1 MAVQVVLCLT
11 RRPDITH
18 EQFRAHYEN
27 SHAPLAMSHMG
38 HLVLDYQRYY
48 PSCRLP
54 TIDEAANGITEAE
67 RTYDAITVLTFANNE
82 DREEFFRI
90 AMAPGVGELF
100 AEDEAK
106 FMDRPKLVI
115 HATDNEREVRA
126 PDGTLIWPRG

>member
-1 MAVQVVLCLT
+1 MPVQVVLCIT

-18 EQFRAHYEN
+18 EQFREHYEN

-38 HLVLDYQRYY
+38 HLVQDYKRYY
-48 PSCRLP
+48 AHSRLP
-54 TIDEAANGITEAE
+54 TIDEAANGITVAE
-67 RTYDAITVLTFANNE
+67 RTYDAITVLTFANTA

-90 AMAPGVGELF
+90 AMSPGIGEQF

-115 HATDNEREVRA
+115 HATDSESVVKS
-126 PDGTLIWPRG
+126 PDGKQLWPR

>member
-1 MAVQVVLCLT
+1 MTVQVVLCLT

-18 EQFRAHYEN
+18 EEFRAYYEN
-27 SHAPLAMSHMG
+27 SHAPLAMKHMG
-38 HLVLDYQRYY
+38 HLVQDYMRYY
-48 PSCRLP
+48 PQCRLP
-54 TIDEAANGITEAE
+54 TIEEAASGITQAK
-67 RTYDAITVLTFANNE
+67 RTYDAITVLTFASNE

-115 HATDNEREVRA
+115 HATDSEREVTA
-126 PDGTLIWPRG
+126 PDGTRLWPR